1 MCGEDSGEV
10 EQECLTPPS
19 SMPDS
24 TSLTT
29 SDTGSDNRASEKNI
43 LQHSHLS
50 QSLMKM
56 HHQMV
61 SHTLPG
67 I

>member
-1 MCGEDSGEV
+1 MCEDSGEV
-10 EQECLTPPS
+10 EQERLTPPS
-19 SMPDS
+19 SVPDS

-29 SDTGSDNRASEKNI
+29 SDTGSDNRGSEKNI
-43 LQHSHLS
+43 LRHSHMS

-61 SHTLPG
+61 CHTLPG